1 MVDALG
7 GVTVNNPTAIENCP
21 YPGGRTVSFP
31 QGRIELD
38 GTRALEYARVRK
50 CDDDLRRALRQQA
63 LLSGMRGEVLSLG
76 NLWRAPWQGADV
88 VRELHTDI
96 GTIDMV
102 KFGWLQARLDQRPED
117 RIILSGE
124 PQTIG
129 GISFIVQTDPDRN
142 EREIARFMGQA

>member
-1 MVDALG
+1 MCIRD
-7 GVTVNNPTAIENCP
+7 
-21 YPGGRTVSFP
+21 S
-31 QGRIELD
+31 
-38 GTRALEYARVRK
+38 
-50 CDDDLRRALRQQA
+50 
-63 LLSGMRGEVLSLG
+63 
-76 NLWRAPWQGADV
+76 V

-124 PQTIG
+124 PQSIG

-142 EREIARFMGQA
+142 EQEIARFMGQA